1 MKNKHFVKFKIY
13 IFFSFFI
20 SISICFEPQYFYCNN
35 RIYCDS
41 ELTYSQINSIC
52 DLINEE
58 DRFVILLTNNIT
70 YLNEEQYSKT
80 SENFFENQCK
90 YNSIKCEYNFAI
102 SIYITG
108 GKVLISA
115 GKTAIKKVD
124 ENQRMNIINSMI
136 DLLQRGKYY
145 QAISLAITLLQNS
158 FPLDPNNQNIKN
170 SNNITTTNVT
180 SQNVTSNQT
189 IVTPPTTTTT
199 VNINYYSIFFII
211 LLICFVVLLILYILK
226 KREEGNRIESCL
238 QIHNHLYGLELLI
251 KEIRKSSPP
260 IISIHKCVICMK
272 DIIYKDHDHSF
283 QTNENDNFNS
293 PDNNFTNNSFDIS
306 PNNSLVTNQNNSK
319 DYIDNL
325 NIRFACQHIY
335 HITCLNSCKIN
346 FCLMCANNDTS
357 MDITNNA
364 RVQIENKHNKQV
376 IHEGHIK
383 NFIQNF
389 NYIYKKGELSD
400 YAQKYPLEFETFN
413 TTLLLGLSRAWG
425 IAFMIP
431 RNFHEQM
438 RINNQNYYG
447 NSNNNNYNNYE
458 EEEQELING
467 FYKHNNI
474 NNENQSDGVTAHFG
488 NSTNQESNVG
498 TFGINENNKFMDG
511 EF

>member
-1 MKNKHFVKFKIY
+1 MRNKSFDKFIIF
-13 IFFSFFI
+13 IFFSFFL
-20 SISICFEPQYFYCNN
+20 SISTCLDPQYLYCNN

-41 ELTYSQINSIC
+41 GLTYSEINDIC
-52 DLINEE
+52 NLINQD

-70 YLNEEQYSKT
+70 FVDDNDYT
-80 SENFFENQCK
+80 TFSENFFRNHCK
-90 YNSIKCEYNFAI
+90 YNSIKCAYNFAI
-102 SIYITG
+102 SIYVTG
-108 GKVLISA
+108 GKVLIST
-115 GKTAIKKVD
+115 GSISRKKVD

-145 QAISLAITLLQNS
+145 QAISLGITLLQNS

-238 QIHNHLYGLELLI
+238 QIHNHLCGLELLI

-357 MDITNNA
+357 MDITDNA